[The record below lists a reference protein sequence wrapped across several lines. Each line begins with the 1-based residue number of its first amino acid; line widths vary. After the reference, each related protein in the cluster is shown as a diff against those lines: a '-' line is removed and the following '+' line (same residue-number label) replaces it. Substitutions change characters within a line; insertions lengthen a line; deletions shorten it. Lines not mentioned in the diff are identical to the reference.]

1 MNESREKQVKEKKK
15 NDYREIRE
23 LGEEAAETATDVA
36 GGCLF
41 LCSTGAPFFACLSFS
56 CILMSFGPWPA
67 MCAPSSPLFF
77 CLSLSSL
84 SSFLRDFAFLLPS
97 VCASFRFYF
106 PLVV

>member
-41 LCSTGAPFFACLSFS
+41 LCSTGAPFFACLSFLFLHLDVLWPVACYVCS
-56 CILMSFGPWPA
+56 LVSFI
-67 MCAPSSPLFF
+67 F
-77 CLSLSSL
+77 LSLSLVSLVL
-84 SSFLRDFAFLLPS
+84 SS
-97 VCASFRFYF
+97 
-106 PLVV
+106 